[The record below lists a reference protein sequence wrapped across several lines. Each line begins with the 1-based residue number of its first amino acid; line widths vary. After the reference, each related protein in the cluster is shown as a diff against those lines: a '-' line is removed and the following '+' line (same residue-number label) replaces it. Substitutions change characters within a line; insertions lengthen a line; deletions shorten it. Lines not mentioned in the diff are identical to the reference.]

1 MGFFHGAVQYAKSHC
16 ALDLS
21 CGNLAFESKSAMA
34 KVTFTANLMR
44 HVDCPSVDAFGA
56 TVREVLAAVFAENP
70 RLKSYVVDEQFSLR
84 RHMGIIVDGEIV
96 MDRKRLS
103 DPVES
108 NSEVFVLQA
117 LSGG

>member
-1 MGFFHGAVQYAKSHC
+1 MVQCNIEDAH
-16 ALDLS
+16 AQTDLS
-21 CGNLAFESKSAMA
+21 CGQRRFAQEFAMA

-44 HVDCPSVDAFGA
+44 HVDCPSVDAAGA

-70 RLKSYVVDEQFSLR
+70 RLRSYVVDEQFSLR
-84 RHMGIIVDGEIV
+84 RHMGIIVDGDIV
-96 MDRKRLS
+96 LDRRRLS
-103 DPVES
+103 DPVAS

>member
-1 MGFFHGAVQYAKSHC
+1 
-16 ALDLS
+16 
-21 CGNLAFESKSAMA
+21 MA

-44 HVDCPSVDAFGA
+44 HVDCPSVDARGA

-70 RLKSYVVDEQFSLR
+70 RLKGYVVDEQFSLR

-108 NSEVFVLQA
+108 HSEVFVLQA

>member
-1 MGFFHGAVQYAKSHC
+1 MISVAGKRGLRQNFT
-16 ALDLS
+16 
-21 CGNLAFESKSAMA
+21 MA

-44 HVDCPSVDAFGA
+44 HVDCPSVDAQGV
-56 TVREVLAAVFAENP
+56 TVREVLTGVFRDNP

-84 RHMGIIVDGEIV
+84 RHMGIVVDGEIV

-103 DPVES
+103 DPVKPH
-108 NSEVFVLQA
+108 SEVYVLQA

>member
-1 MGFFHGAVQYAKSHC
+1 
-16 ALDLS
+16 
-21 CGNLAFESKSAMA
+21 MA

-44 HVDCPSVDAFGA
+44 HVDCPGVEAPGV
-56 TVREVLAAVFAENP
+56 TVREVLAAVFTDNP
-70 RLKSYVVDEQFSLR
+70 RLRSYVVDEQFSLR

-96 MDRKRLS
+96 LDRKGLS

-108 NSEVFVLQA
+108 KSEVYVLQA

>member
-1 MGFFHGAVQYAKSHC
+1 
-16 ALDLS
+16 
-21 CGNLAFESKSAMA
+21 MA

-44 HVDCPSVDAFGA
+44 HVDCPPMHVDGKI
-56 TVREVLAAVFAENP
+56 FAENP
-70 RLKSYVVDEQFSLR
+70 RLKSYVVDEQFGLR

-96 MDRKRLS
+96 QDRKGLR

-108 NSEVFVLQA
+108 NSEIYVLQA

>member
-1 MGFFHGAVQYAKSHC
+1 MVQC
-16 ALDLS
+16 NMEDALGETDLG
-21 CGNLAFESKSAMA
+21 CGQRRFAQEFAMA
-34 KVTFTANLMR
+34 KVTFTANLVR
-44 HVDCPSVDAFGA
+44 HVDCPSVEAPGG

-70 RLKSYVVDEQFSLR
+70 RLKGYVVDEQFALR
-84 RHMGIIVDGEIV
+84 RHMGIIVDGDIV
-96 MDRKRLS
+96 LDRKKLS

>member
-1 MGFFHGAVQYAKSHC
+1 MT
-16 ALDLS
+16 
-21 CGNLAFESKSAMA
+21 
-34 KVTFTANLMR
+34 KVNFTANLMR
-44 HVDCPSVDAFGA
+44 HVECPSMDVDGK
-56 TVREVLAAVFAENP
+56 TVRDVLAKVFAENP

-96 MDRKRLS
+96 RDRNGLS

-108 NSEVFVLQA
+108 SSEVYVLQA

>member
-1 MGFFHGAVQYAKSHC
+1 
-16 ALDLS
+16 
-21 CGNLAFESKSAMA
+21 MA

-44 HVDCPSVDAFGA
+44 HVDCPSVDVEGVS
-56 TVREVLAAVFAENP
+56 VREVLTRIFAENP
-70 RLKSYVVDEQFSLR
+70 RLKSYVVDEQFTLR

-96 MDRKRLS
+96 MDRKGLS
-103 DPVES
+103 DPVAS

>member
-1 MGFFHGAVQYAKSHC
+1 M
-16 ALDLS
+16 S
-21 CGNLAFESKSAMA
+21 CGNPAFESKSAMA

-44 HVDCPSVDAFGA
+44 HVDCPSVEAPGA
-56 TVREVLAAVFAENP
+56 TVREVLTVVFAENP
-70 RLKSYVVDEQFSLR
+70 RLKGYVVDEQFSLR

-96 MDRKRLS
+96 MDRSRLS
-103 DPVES
+103 DPVQS

>member
-1 MGFFHGAVQYAKSHC
+1 
-16 ALDLS
+16 
-21 CGNLAFESKSAMA
+21 MA

-44 HVDCPSVDAFGA
+44 HVDCPPVDVDGM
-56 TVREVLAAVFAENP
+56 TVREVLARIFAENP
-70 RLKSYVVDEQFSLR
+70 RLKSYIVDEQFALR

-96 MDRKRLS
+96 SDRNGLS

>member
-1 MGFFHGAVQYAKSHC
+1 
-16 ALDLS
+16 
-21 CGNLAFESKSAMA
+21 MA

-44 HVDCPSVDAFGA
+44 HVDCPSVDVKGS
-56 TVREVLAAVFAENP
+56 TVRELLTLIFAENP
-70 RLKSYVVDEQFSLR
+70 RLKSYVVDEQFALR
-84 RHMGIIVDGEIV
+84 RHMGIIVDGEII
-96 MDRKRLS
+96 MDRKGLA

>member
-1 MGFFHGAVQYAKSHC
+1 
-16 ALDLS
+16 
-21 CGNLAFESKSAMA
+21 MA

-44 HVDCPSVDAFGA
+44 HVDCPSVEAPGA
-56 TVREVLAAVFAENP
+56 TVREVLTVVFAENP
-70 RLKSYVVDEQFSLR
+70 RLKGYVVDEQFSLR

-96 MDRKRLS
+96 MDRSRLS
-103 DPVES
+103 DPVQS

>member
-1 MGFFHGAVQYAKSHC
+1 MPKVTADRIPVAARL
-16 ALDLS
+16 ALRQ
-21 CGNLAFESKSAMA
+21 NLHMA

-44 HVDCPSVDAFGA
+44 HVDCPSVDAKGV
-56 TVREVLAAVFAENP
+56 TVREVLSAVFAQNP
-70 RLKSYVVDEQFSLR
+70 RLKGYVVDEQFSLR

-103 DPVES
+103 DPVAS
-108 NSEVFVLQA
+108 NSEIFVLQA

>member
-1 MGFFHGAVQYAKSHC
+1 VQYGPRSC
-16 ALDLS
+16 IIDLS
-21 CGNLAFESKSAMA
+21 CGGLEFLPEFAMA

-44 HVDCPSVDAFGA
+44 HVDCPSVDARGV
-56 TVREVLAAVFAENP
+56 TVREVLTAVFAENP
-70 RLKSYVVDEQFSLR
+70 RLKGYVVDEQFSLR

-103 DPVES
+103 DPVEA